1 MQGGAQ
7 ASLDEVIQ
15 ALQET
20 ALRSEVDL
28 SLLRANLAAS
38 PGERLRQHDRFLA
51 FLLSARPPAAA
62 RHADQRR
69 AAEEAE

>member
-1 MQGGAQ
+1 MHGEAQ

-15 ALQET
+15 GLQEA

-38 PGERLRQHDRFLA
+38 PTERLRQHDRFLA
-51 FLLSARPPAAA
+51 FLLAARPPAAA

>member
-1 MQGGAQ
+1 MPGGPQ
-7 ASLDEVIQ
+7 PSLDDLIQ
-15 ALQET
+15 DLQEA

-38 PGERLRQHDRFLA
+38 PTERLRQHDRFLA
-51 FLLSARPPAAA
+51 FLLTARPPAAA